1 MFLYHLATNPE
12 KQELLYSEIQSTIGQ
27 NGEITESKLNQ
38 LKYLRACMRESMRL
52 FSAVMGVGRRTQCD
66 MTLSGYFIPK
76 ETYVTTMFNNIH
88 LDSNQFPNPKTF
100 LPER

>member
-52 FSAVMGVGRRTQCD
+52 FSAVMGVGRRTQVD
-66 MTLSGYFIPK
+66 MTLSGYFVSDV
-76 ETYVTTMFNNIH
+76 YNH
-88 LDSNQFPNPKTF
+88 YALDSNQFPNPKKF
-100 LPER
+100 QP